1 MCIVRPDPS
10 QPFPAD
16 TFLSGYNSNL
26 HDEENKMKADYNH
39 AKINFENGLLEIAFH
54 TDGGPLFWS
63 GAVHDEL
70 AAELLTKNPLML
82 RYTRNLLVH
91 QIKTTV
97 HELLGYGLALEG
109 LAVVDQ
115 GLKIR
120 QDD

>member
-1 MCIVRPDPS
+1 
-10 QPFPAD
+10 
-16 TFLSGYNSNL
+16 
-26 HDEENKMKADYNH
+26 MKADYNH

-70 AAELLTKNPLML
+70 AAELLTKNPLIL